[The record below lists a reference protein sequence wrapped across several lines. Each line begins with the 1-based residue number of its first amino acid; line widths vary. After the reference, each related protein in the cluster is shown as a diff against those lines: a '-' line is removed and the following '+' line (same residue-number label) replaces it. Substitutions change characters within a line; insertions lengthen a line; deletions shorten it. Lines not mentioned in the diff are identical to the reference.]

1 MFASWTFSTDT
12 KKDQV
17 RGQVLYN
24 PDKSSQSEFQ
34 KGEEW
39 KIKYGDNAQANGKVY
54 TDRVQIGDTYVDHQ
68 AVQVA
73 VNVSKDIAEDS
84 FVSGIIGMANSAAN
98 TVRPTP
104 QQTYIDNIRD
114 QLALPVFTAN
124 LQRRA
129 PGTYNFGYI
138 DDSEYTGDIQYAQVD
153 PYSPFW
159 KVSITGYTIGDDD
172 EEMLIDS
179 IVDTGTSL
187 LLLPES
193 VVYEYYSQIDGS
205 RRDKVGMMIYPCDA
219 DVPDFYL
226 AVGEYRGRVPGS
238 YINYGPVTAEY
249 CYGGLQS
256 SDGLPFSVL
265 GDVFLKAQFV
275 VFDYADGI
283 VGFANKELD
292 E

>member
-1 MFASWTFSTDT
+1 M
-12 KKDQV
+12 
-17 RGQVLYN
+17 
-24 PDKSSQSEFQ
+24 
-34 KGEEW
+34 
-39 KIKYGDNAQANGKVY
+39 
-54 TDRVQIGDTYVDHQ
+54 QIGDTHVDHQ

-73 VNVSKDIAEDS
+73 VNVSMDIAGDN

-104 QQTYIDNIRD
+104 QNTYIDNIRD

-129 PGTYNFGYI
+129 PGNYNFGYI
-138 DDSEYTGDIQYAQVD
+138 ADSEYTGDIQYAQVD

-159 KVSITGYTIGDDD
+159 KVSVTGYKIGDTDHD
-172 EEMLIDS
+172 QLIDS

-187 LLLPES
+187 LLLPGN
-193 VVYEYYSQIDGS
+193 VVHRYYSKIYGS
-205 RRDKVGMMIYPCDA
+205 RRDSRLGMMVYPCDA

-226 AVGEYRGRVPGS
+226 AVGEYRGRIPGS
-238 YINYGPVTAEY
+238 YINYGPVNGED

-283 VGFANKELD
+283 VGFANKELQ